1 MLYGL
6 LDFLIGISCV
16 LGAAIAVIIVCL
28 AIIGI
33 GMLVDVAIENNK
45 GEIRKSTVVIF
56 TVVMLVLSGFSFM
69 ATSSPMAVIAIF
81 VTASIAVVCV
91 AGIFWIL
98 SACLSA
104 VIFGWIEDHL

>member
-1 MLYGL
+1 
-6 LDFLIGISCV
+6 
-16 LGAAIAVIIVCL
+16 
-28 AIIGI
+28 
-33 GMLVDVAIENNK
+33 
-45 GEIRKSTVVIF
+45 
-56 TVVMLVLSGFSFM
+56 
-69 ATSSPMAVIAIF
+69 VIAIF